1 MQGYGLMDIFV
12 AALKFKRMTHGVWR
26 TTVLTACLE
35 YSTYSFM
42 ISKQYCYNENESYR
56 TRMRRGILQ
65 PLTKYSTVSVLC
77 HVRLGCAGWI
87 CDEKCVR
94 KEKALIIF
102 TDNSITHSENCEHSL
117 HKLCWV
123 DIGGGGGGGRM
134 SWFSSSLIWLGFE
147 YSITGLDSRLLCLTS
162 AECTH
167 IHICNWAIPTLCPR
181 HLWWSQFLLL
191 GEILESSFKT
201 LLETWPKC
209 W

>member
-1 MQGYGLMDIFV
+1 M
-12 AALKFKRMTHGVWR
+12 H
-26 TTVLTACLE
+26 
-35 YSTYSFM
+35 
-42 ISKQYCYNENESYR
+42 
-56 TRMRRGILQ
+56 RGILQ

-77 HVRLGCAGWI
+77 HVWLGCAGWI

-102 TDNSITHSENCEHSL
+102 TDNSIWHIVKTVNIHCTNY
-117 HKLCWV
+117 
-123 DIGGGGGGGRM
+123 IGLTWGGGRM

-167 IHICNWAIPTLCPR
+167 LHICSWATPTTCPR
-181 HLWWSQFLLL
+181 HPWWSQFLLL